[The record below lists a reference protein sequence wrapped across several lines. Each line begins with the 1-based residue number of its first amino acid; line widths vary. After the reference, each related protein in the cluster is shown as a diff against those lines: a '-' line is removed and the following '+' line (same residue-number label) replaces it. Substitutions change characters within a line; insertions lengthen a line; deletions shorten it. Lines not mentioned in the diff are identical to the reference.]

1 MTALA
6 THAPSRRAW
15 AALRPNSRV
24 VWTLVPVLLSAGLYL
39 STYQTIVNGS
49 PHPFMTDV
57 GEHQNALPRWG
68 TIHHSS
74 YPLWTFLGS
83 FTVSL
88 LGLLGVEPAAAASLY
103 SLAWGLLAIA
113 LLVALA
119 MDLGIAGPWAAL
131 GALTVAVSTSFWVD
145 ASIAELHTATMAVSI
160 AILFFSLRFGRTGA
174 RADLLWLVFLFSQG
188 VFHQRSVLL
197 LAPAVL
203 LLIWPHFLD
212 IFRMGWRTWLAM
224 AGLALLGPLTYLYLP
239 LRVWSG
245 ADWVFGS
252 PGTWDGFR
260 ALLLFN
266 NAELVVEL
274 EQSLVDWLA
283 RGRNVAG
290 ILTDDLPLPLLIVG
304 LIGLWAPFIQAL
316 ADDGRQTTAAASD
329 GRQQSPSQRRSA
341 LLSGLCIS
349 LALTS
354 VWVINLLLTVLI
366 WEGRVSDAQLAAK
379 LPVLVAAGIGIALLV
394 EGLWQRSPVAGATT
408 ALVVVVALAWWSW
421 QTRPFVL
428 SITRDSSTQA
438 IVTAVGRVQP
448 GSDGRMTTVTVP
460 WGADYWALTYAQAFE
475 GKLAGLNLVDHNANP
490 REVIAQG
497 DRLLAADQ
505 TFHVFPPS
513 YFEERLG
520 ALYLGTAAP
529 GVFEISPEPITDPLL
544 LAADSGIYPALLDL
558 GNGIRIWGV
567 KSEWAGPN
575 DVLITTYWER
585 TGPIDA
591 DYSVA
596 VHLLAQD
603 PPASEA
609 DLLDQD
615 DKVHPVGGWHPTTR
629 WRPGEIVRDQYLLT
643 VPEGS
648 NPAGIRLGMYRSDP
662 EAGFINTPWLSLQ
675 LPEE

>member
-1 MTALA
+1 MTALS
-6 THAPSRRAW
+6 THAPARRAW
-15 AALRPNSRV
+15 TALRPNSRV
-24 VWTLVPVLLSAGLYL
+24 VWTLVPVLLAAGLYL

-49 PHPFMTDV
+49 PHPFTTDV

-83 FTVSL
+83 FFVSL
-88 LGLLGVEPAAAASLY
+88 LGLFGVEPAAAASLY

-113 LLVALA
+113 LLVALV
-119 MDLGIAGPWAAL
+119 MDLGVAGPWAAL

-160 AILFFSLRFGRTGA
+160 AILLLGLRFGRTGA
-174 RADLLWLVFLFSQG
+174 RTDLLWLVFLFSQG
-188 VFHQRSVLL
+188 IFHQRSVLL

-212 IFRMGWRTWLAM
+212 IFRMGWRTWLAI

-252 PGTWDGFR
+252 PGTWDGLR

-266 NAELVVEL
+266 NAELVVEF
-274 EQSLVDWLA
+274 EQSLADWLA

-290 ILTDDLPLPLLIVG
+290 ILADDLPLPLLIAG
-304 LIGLWAPFIQAL
+304 LIGLWTPFVRAL
-316 ADDGRQTTAAASD
+316 AGDGRQP
-329 GRQQSPSQRRSA
+329 SPKQRRSA
-341 LLSGLCIS
+341 RFSGFRIG

-354 VWVINLLLTVLI
+354 VWLVNLLLTLLI

-394 EGLWQRSPVAGATT
+394 EGLWQWSHAIGATA
-408 ALVVVVALAWWSW
+408 ALAVVVALVWWSW

-438 IVTAVGRVQP
+438 IVAAVERVRP
-448 GSDGRMTTVTVP
+448 DPERRTTLTVP

-490 REVIAQG
+490 REIIARG

-505 TFHVFPPS
+505 TFHIFPPS
-513 YFEERLG
+513 TFEERLG
-520 ALYLGTAAP
+520 ALFLSTAAP
-529 GVFEISPEPITDPLL
+529 GVFEISPEPITDPSL
-544 LAADSGIYPALLDL
+544 LAAESGIYPALFDL

-567 KSEWAGPN
+567 KSEWAGP
-575 DVLITTYWER
+575 DDLLITTYWER
-585 TGPIDA
+585 TGPVDA

-615 DKVHPVGGWHPTTR
+615 DKVHPVAGWNPTTR

-675 LPEE
+675 LPER